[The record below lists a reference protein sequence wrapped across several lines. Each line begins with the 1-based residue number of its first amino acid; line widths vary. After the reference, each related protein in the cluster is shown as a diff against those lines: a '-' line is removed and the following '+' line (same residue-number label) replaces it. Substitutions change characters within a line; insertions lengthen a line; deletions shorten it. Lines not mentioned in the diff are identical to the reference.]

1 MQNTPLEKLSLD
13 SWGRSANDDA
23 SRSAYDHASHTV
35 ESGHIL
41 HLPRLAFELLPHE
54 TRFLSE
60 RWSDGRSKNITLRS
74 GERMLRGASGT
85 DDDLAALRAMLER
98 FSAHSQALIAAL
110 FPRYARQAVPA
121 HVTFR
126 PCTLAGR
133 ASSVRKDDS
142 RLHVDAFPAN
152 PTGGARILRVFTN
165 LNPDGEPRTWRV
177 GEPFPELAKKL
188 LPRARRAW
196 PGESALLRALRVT
209 RRPRSGYDHLMLEL
223 HDKAKADDLYQRRA
237 PQQRVDFPAGSTW
250 ILFSDQVS
258 HAAMSG
264 RHMMEQTLMLP
275 VAAMRDP
282 ETSPL
287 RVLERMTGQPLA

>member
-1 MQNTPLEKLSLD
+1 MQFTPLEKLSLG

-23 SRSAYDHASHTV
+23 SDTACTL

-41 HLPRLAFELLPHE
+41 HLPRLAFDLLPHE
-54 TRFLSE
+54 ARFLSE

-74 GERMLRGASGT
+74 GERTLRGASGAE
-85 DDDLAALRAMLER
+85 DDLAELRAMLER
-98 FSAHSQALIAAL
+98 FAARSQALIAAL
-110 FPRYARQAVPA
+110 LPRYARRAVPA

-126 PCTLAGR
+126 PCAIAGR
-133 ASSVRKDDS
+133 ASSTRKDDS

-177 GEPFPELAKKL
+177 GEPFPDLAKRL
-188 LPRARRAW
+188 LPRARPAW
-196 PGESALLRALRVT
+196 PGEAALLRALRIT

-237 PQQRVDFPAGSTW
+237 PQQRVEFPAGSTW

-264 RHMMEQTLMLP
+264 QHMMEQTLMLP

>member
-1 MQNTPLEKLSLD
+1 MQFTPLEKLSLD
-13 SWGRSANDDA
+13 SWGRSADDDA
-23 SRSAYDHASHTV
+23 SDAASETV

-41 HLPRLAFELLPHE
+41 HLPRLAFELEPHE

-74 GERMLRGASGT
+74 GEWMPRGASGAEE
-85 DDDLAALRAMLER
+85 DLAELRAMLER
-98 FSAHSQALIAAL
+98 FAAYSQALVAAL
-110 FPRYARQAVPA
+110 FPRYARHAVPA

-126 PCTLAGR
+126 PCTIAGR
-133 ASSVRKDDS
+133 ASSVKKDDS

-165 LNPDGEPRTWRV
+165 LNPDGEPRAWRV
-177 GEPFPELAKKL
+177 GEPFPDLARKL

-196 PGESALLRALRVT
+196 PGEAALLRALRVT
-209 RRPRSGYDHLMLEL
+209 RRLRSGYDHLMLEL

-237 PQQRVDFPAGSTW
+237 PQQRVEFPAGATW

-258 HAAMSG
+258 HAAVSG
-264 RHMMEQTLMLP
+264 RHMMEQTLLLP

>member
-1 MQNTPLEKLSLD
+1 MQITPLDRLSLE
-13 SWGRSANDDA
+13 SWGPRRDEDAFDSA
-23 SRSAYDHASHTV
+23 SETV

-41 HLPRLAFELLPHE
+41 HLPRLAFALLPHE

-74 GERMLRGASGT
+74 GEATLRGASGSE
-85 DDDLAALRAMLER
+85 DDLAALRAMLER
-98 FSAHSQALIAAL
+98 FAVHSQALIAAL
-110 FPRYARQAVPA
+110 FPRYAKQAAPA

-126 PCTLAGR
+126 PCAIAGR

-165 LNPDGEPRTWRV
+165 LNPDAVPRTWRV
-177 GEPFPELAKKL
+177 GEPFADLAKKF

-196 PGESALLRALRVT
+196 PGEAALLRALRVT
-209 RRPRSGYDHLMLEL
+209 RRRRSGYDHLMLEL
-223 HDKAKADDLYQRRA
+223 HDSTKADDLYQQSA
-237 PQQRVDFPAGSTW
+237 PQERVDFPAGSTW

-264 RHMMEQTLMLP
+264 QHMMEQTLMLP

-287 RVLERMTGQPLA
+287 RVLERMTGHPLA